1 MDFNLTEQQK
11 LMQKLFREVAQ
22 NEVKENAADVDEN
35 ERFPKENV
43 EVMRQAKMLGIPYS
57 REYGGAGADYLC
69 YIMAVEELSKTCAT
83 TGVVAGTLFCV

>member
-43 EVMRQAKMLGIPYS
+43 EVMRQAVEF
-57 REYGGAGADYLC
+57 RRGGAEL
-69 YIMAVEELSKTCAT
+69 IENRAVL
-83 TGVVAGTLFCV
+83 VP